1 MQKIPSSAA
10 WLASRYSRAK
20 GMVARQEFE
29 VARQERRLTYHTQQ
43 MELARGD
50 LAVAK
55 VKLADEER
63 RVLSL
68 AKTIALHEASIE
80 TEDVPAI
87 GPKSPRFTLKFA
99 GLTHSIISALKLGEM
114 RIDDLIDKLVDEFG
128 IGPKDRR
135 RFKDRLNTRLA
146 RLQVQG
152 CVRRIDPPHSPGRRW
167 MLVPDYKPK
176 RVMTPP
182 GRQYINSEG
191 SLLPAHWL
199 IRTQQELMQVD
210 EDCRQRGE
218 PVPEHVASALSAV
231 LDVWDEHPMNF
242 EVRPETVS
250 TRPRRESIRLQILK
264 RLRYAESFLFD
275 IDFLDEPSP
284 VRYGQA
290 PVSLKSIQK
299 ALKQLLL
306 EGLVQRHLP
315 RANAQ
320 AEWSLTTYDGESI
333 STSGRRPLP

>member
-1 MQKIPSSAA
+1 MPMQKTPSSAA

-29 VARQERRLTYHTQQ
+29 VARQERRLTHHARQ

-68 AKTIALHEASIE
+68 AKTIDLHEASIE
-80 TEDVPAI
+80 MEEVPAI
-87 GPKSPRFTLKFA
+87 GPKGPRFTLKFG
-99 GLTHSIISALKLGEM
+99 GLTRSIIGAVKPGEM
-114 RIDDLIDKLVDEFG
+114 RIDDLIETLAQEFG
-128 IGPKDRR
+128 VGPKDRT
-135 RFKDRLNTRLA
+135 RFKVRLNTRLA

-167 MLVPDYKPK
+167 TLVPDYRPK
-176 RVMTPP
+176 KVMMPP
-182 GRQYINSEG
+182 GRQYITSEG

-199 IRTQQELMQVD
+199 IRTQQELMQVE

-231 LDVWDEHPMNF
+231 LDVWGEHPMNF
-242 EVRPETVS
+242 EVHPKTVS
-250 TRPRRESIRLQILK
+250 NRLRRDVIRSQILQ
-264 RLRYAESFLFD
+264 RLKYAESFLFD
-275 IDFLDEPSP
+275 TDFLDEPDP

-315 RANAQ
+315 QANAQ
-320 AEWSLTTYDGESI
+320 AEWSLTAYDGESI
-333 STSGRRPLP
+333 NTSDR